1 MCSRRNCVGKSRPA
15 FGRILLNR
23 NLRRH
28 ETLALDYG
36 YVALG
41 LSVVALLYAA
51 ALWSYLRRQNRGTAK
66 MVEIS
71 DAVRQGAGAFLSR
84 EYRVIAPIAVII
96 VLLIFGLIDY
106 RNSTGGATA
115 AGFAMGATLS
125 ALAGY
130 IGMAVTVR
138 TSSRTAEAAKKG
150 LGSALTLS
158 FRGGGVMGMTVVGFA
173 LMGLTVFYLVF
184 GNQLATN
191 PATVAG
197 LGFGASLIAMFMR
210 VSGGIYTKAADVGAD
225 LVGKVEVGIPEDD
238 PRNPAVIADNVGD
251 NVGDCAGM
259 GADVYESYVVTAIAA
274 MILGALIW
282 IDRTSPTLGI
292 SSGLQALFNQ
302 NQLLFYPLTLGA
314 AGIVGAIV
322 GSFYIRSSIKK
333 NPLGALNVSLII
345 AAAVTI
351 ALDFAFGQAIFG
363 SATIGY
369 YFLASAVVGVVVVV
383 AIENVANYFTSYN
396 FSPVKQIAE
405 SSKTGAATNFL
416 AGYATG
422 LRSTAPSA
430 VVLVLAIITSY
441 YLGYV
446 GSGNN
451 NLMGIYSTALATM
464 SMLSLTG
471 IIMTI
476 DSFGPITDNANGI
489 VEMAGLDESV
499 RTVTDELDA
508 VGNTTKATTK
518 AFAVMSAAL
527 AAVSI
532 FEAFQSE
539 VNRQI
544 SINNLFGKYNL
555 LPGGSISF
563 ALNDPRVIIGLFI
576 GGLLPFFFSS
586 FLIGAVQRAA
596 FKMVLEVRRQFK
608 EIPGI
613 MEGTA
618 KPDYAKCVDI
628 STQAAIRELVS
639 PAALAVI
646 TPLAVGFILGPVALG
661 GLLIGSVVSG
671 VFLAYLMTNSG
682 AAWDNAKKYIET
694 GQLGG
699 KNSPAH
705 QAAVMGDTVGDP
717 FKDTAGPAIN
727 SLIKVLNTISIVFI
741 SAIVLFAL
749 FV

>member
-1 MCSRRNCVGKSRPA
+1 M
-15 FGRILLNR
+15 
-23 NLRRH
+23 
-28 ETLALDYG
+28 ALDYG

-41 LSVVALLYAA
+41 LAIVALLDAA
-51 ALWSYLRRQNRGTAK
+51 VLWAYLRRQNRGSQK

-84 EYRVIAPIAVII
+84 EYKVIAPIAVII

-106 RNSTGGATA
+106 PNSTGGATA
-115 AGFAMGATLS
+115 AGFAIGATLS
-125 ALAGY
+125 GLAGY

-150 LGSALTLS
+150 LGSALLLS
-158 FRGGGVMGMTVVGFA
+158 FRGGGVMGMTVVGFD
-173 LMGLTVFYLVF
+173 LLGLSVFYLLF
-184 GNQLATN
+184 GSQIATN
-191 PATVAG
+191 PATIAG

-225 LVGKVEVGIPEDD
+225 LVGKVEAGIPEDD

-282 IDRTSPTLGI
+282 IDYKSGSLTLPSNIASLIG
-292 SSGLQALFNQ
+292 Q
-302 NQLLFYPLTLGA
+302 NQLLVYPLTLGA
-314 AGIVGAIV
+314 AGIVGAII
-322 GSFYIRSSIKK
+322 GSLYIRSSIKK
-333 NPLGALNVSLII
+333 NPLGALNIALII
-345 AAAVTI
+345 AAVVTI
-351 ALDFAFGQAIFG
+351 ALDYVFGREIFG
-363 SATIGY
+363 GASIGY
-369 YFLASAVVGVVVVV
+369 YFLASAIVGVIVVVI
-383 AIENVANYFTSYN
+383 IENVANYFTSYN
-396 FSPVKQIAE
+396 FNPVKQIAE

-430 VVLVLAIITSY
+430 LVLVLAIITSY
-441 YLGYV
+441 YLGYA

-451 NLMGIYSTALATM
+451 SLMGIYATAIATM

-471 IIMTI
+471 IIMSI

-544 SINNLFGKYNL
+544 SINNLFSKYGL
-555 LPGGSISF
+555 VPGASISF
-563 ALNDPRVIIGLFI
+563 SLNDPRVIIGLFV

-596 FKMVLEVRRQFK
+596 FKMVMEVRRQFK

-628 STQAAIRELVS
+628 STSAALRELVA

-646 TPLAVGFILGPVALG
+646 TPLFIGFVLGPVALG

-671 VFLAYLMTNSG
+671 VFLAFLMTNAG

>member
-1 MCSRRNCVGKSRPA
+1 MSFNYG
-15 FGRILLNR
+15 L
-23 NLRRH
+23 
-28 ETLALDYG
+28 LALG
-36 YVALG
+36 VSLVAM
-41 LSVVALLYAA
+41 VDAA
-51 ALWSYLRRQNRGTAK
+51 FLWVYLRRQNRGTQK
-66 MVEIS
+66 MTDIS
-71 DAVRQGAGAFLSR
+71 DAVRQGAEAFLSR
-84 EYRVIAPIAVII
+84 EYKVIAPIAVLIT
-96 VLLIFGLIDY
+96 LLIYALI
-106 RNSTGGATA
+106 GGTTA
-115 AGFAMGATLS
+115 AGFALGATLS

-150 LGSALTLS
+150 LGNALLLS
-158 FRGGGVMGMTVVGFA
+158 FRGGGVMGMIVVGFD
-173 LMGLTVFYLVF
+173 LFGLSVFYLVF
-184 GNQLATN
+184 RSQIVTN
-191 PATVAG
+191 PVTIAG

-225 LVGKVEVGIPEDD
+225 LVGKVEAGIPEDD

-274 MILGALIW
+274 MILGALIYINESSLTPLPSILSW
-282 IDRTSPTLGI
+282 IS
-292 SSGLQALFNQ
+292 QY
-302 NQLLFYPLTLGA
+302 QLLVYPLMLGT
-314 AGIVGAIV
+314 AGIVGAII
-322 GSFYIRSSIKK
+322 GSLYIRSSIKS
-333 NPLGALNVSLII
+333 NPLGALNVALII

-351 ALDFAFGQAIFG
+351 VLDYFLGRAIFG
-363 SATIGY
+363 SASISY
-369 YFLASAVVGVVVVV
+369 YFLASAVVGVIVVV

-396 FSPVKQIAE
+396 YSPVKQIAE

-416 AGYATG
+416 AGYTTG

-430 VVLVLAIITSY
+430 VVLVLAILSSY

-451 NLMGIYSTALATM
+451 QLVGVYSTAIATM

-471 IIMTI
+471 MIMSI

-499 RTVTDELDA
+499 RNVTDELDA
-508 VGNTTKATTK
+508 IGNTTKATTK
-518 AFAVMSAAL
+518 AFAIMSAAL

-544 SINNLFGKYNL
+544 SLHSLFSKYGL
-555 LPGGSISF
+555 VAGGSITF
-563 ALNDPRVIIGLFI
+563 ALNDPRVVIGLFI

-628 STQAAIRELVS
+628 STSAAIRELAA
-639 PAALAVI
+639 PGALAIV
-646 TPLAVGFILGPVALG
+646 TPLLVGFVLGPVALG

-671 VFLAYLMTNSG
+671 VFLAFMMTNGG

-727 SLIKVLNTISIVFI
+727 SLIKVLNTISIVFV
-741 SAIVLFAL
+741 AAVVLYAL
-749 FV
+749 FI

>member
-1 MCSRRNCVGKSRPA
+1 
-15 FGRILLNR
+15 L
-23 NLRRH
+23 
-28 ETLALDYG
+28 
-36 YVALG
+36 
-41 LSVVALLYAA
+41 VALLYALV
-51 ALWSYLRRQNRGTAK
+51 LWLYLRRQNRGSQK
-66 MVEIS
+66 MTDIS

-84 EYRVIAPIAVII
+84 EYKVIAPIAVVIA
-96 VLLIFGLIDY
+96 LLIFGLIDY
-106 RNSTGGATA
+106 PNGTGGATA
-115 AGFAMGATLS
+115 IGFALGATLS

-150 LGSALTLS
+150 LGNALLLS
-158 FRGGGVMGMTVVGFA
+158 FRGGGVMGMTVVGFD
-173 LMGLTVFYLVF
+173 LLGLSVFYLVF
-184 GNQLATN
+184 GSEIAAN
-191 PATVAG
+191 PATIAG

-225 LVGKVEVGIPEDD
+225 LVGKVEAGIPEDD

-259 GADVYESYVVTAIAA
+259 GADVYESYVVTAIAS

-282 IDRTSPTLGI
+282 IDRSALGI
-292 SSGLQALFNQ
+292 PASLQALIGQ
-302 NQLLFYPLTLGA
+302 NQLLVYPLALGA
-314 AGIVGAIV
+314 AGIVGAII
-322 GSFYIRSSIKK
+322 GGLYIRSSIKS
-333 NPLGALNVSLII
+333 NPLGALNIALII
-345 AAAVTI
+345 AAAITI
-351 ALDFAFGQAIFG
+351 VLDYFFGQAIFG
-363 SATIGY
+363 SAAIEY
-369 YFLASAVVGVVVVV
+369 YFLASAVVGVIVVVV
-383 AIENVANYFTSYN
+383 IENVANYFTSYN

-430 VVLVLAIITSY
+430 VVLVLAIISSY
-441 YLGYV
+441 YLGYL
-446 GSGNN
+446 GSGGNS
-451 NLMGIYSTALATM
+451 LMGVYTTAIATM

-471 IIMTI
+471 VVMSI

-499 RTVTDELDA
+499 RNVTDELDA

-544 SINNLFGKYNL
+544 SIDNLFGKYGL
-555 LPGGSISF
+555 VAGAPISF
-563 ALNDPRVIIGLFI
+563 SLNDPRIIIGLFI
-576 GGLLPFFFSS
+576 GGLLPFYFSS

-628 STQAAIRELVS
+628 STSAAIRELVA
-639 PAALAVI
+639 PGALAII

-671 VFLAYLMTNSG
+671 VFLAFLMTNSG

-699 KNSPAH
+699 KKSPAH

-741 SAIVLFAL
+741 SAIVLFAF

>member
-1 MCSRRNCVGKSRPA
+1 
-15 FGRILLNR
+15 
-23 NLRRH
+23 
-28 ETLALDYG
+28 LDYG
-36 YVALG
+36 YLALG
-41 LSVVALLYAA
+41 LAVVALLYAVV
-51 ALWSYLRRQNRGTAK
+51 LWAYLRRQNRGTEK
-66 MVEIS
+66 MVAIS
-71 DAVRQGAGAFLSR
+71 DAVREGAGAFLSR
-84 EYRVIAPIAVII
+84 EYRVVAPIAVVIA
-96 VLLIFGLIDY
+96 LLIFGLIDY
-106 RNSTGGATA
+106 PNGTGGVTA
-115 AGFAMGATLS
+115 VGFALGAALS

-138 TSSRTAEAAKKG
+138 TSSRTAEAAKSG
-150 LGSALTLS
+150 LGRALTLS
-158 FRGGGVMGMTVVGFA
+158 FRGGSVMGMTVVGFD
-173 LMGLTVFYLVF
+173 LLGLSVFYLAF
-184 GNQLATN
+184 GGTILKN
-191 PATVAG
+191 PATLAG

-225 LVGKVEVGIPEDD
+225 LVGKVEAGIPEDD

-274 MILGALIW
+274 MILGALISNASA
-282 IDRTSPTLGI
+282 ISLGITPTLLAIVGG
-292 SSGLQALFNQ
+292 SN
-302 NQLLFYPLTLGA
+302 LLLYPLLLGA
-314 AGIVGAIV
+314 AGVVGAVI
-322 GSFYIRSSIKK
+322 GGLYIRSSIKS
-333 NPLGALNVSLII
+333 NPLGALNIALII
-345 AAAVTI
+345 AAVVAI
-351 ALDFAFGQAIFG
+351 FLDFFFGQTVFG
-363 SATIGY
+363 NASIGY
-369 YFLASAVVGVVVVV
+369 YLLASAVVGVIIVIV
-383 AIENVANYFTSYN
+383 IENVANYFTSYN
-396 FSPVKQIAE
+396 YGPVRAISE

-430 VVLVLAIITSY
+430 VVLVLGILSSY
-441 YLGYV
+441 YLGYS
-446 GSGNN
+446 GSGGSI
-451 NLMGIYSTALATM
+451 LMGVYSTAIATM

-471 IIMTI
+471 IVMSI

-532 FEAFQSE
+532 FMAFQNE
-539 VNRQI
+539 VTKI
-544 SINNLFGKYNL
+544 ITDPSHANL
-555 LPGGSISF
+555 LQVYAKDLIPAGSSYT
-563 ALNDPRVIIGLFI
+563 LNFSLSNPVLVVGLFI

-628 STQAAIRELVS
+628 STQAAIRELVA

-646 TPLAVGFILGPVALG
+646 TPLAVGFLLGPIALG

-671 VFLAYLMTNSG
+671 VFMAFLMTNSG
-682 AAWDNAKKYIET
+682 AAWDNAKKWIET

-699 KNSPAH
+699 KKSPAH

-741 SAIVLFAL
+741 SAIVLYAL

>member
-1 MCSRRNCVGKSRPA
+1 
-15 FGRILLNR
+15 
-23 NLRRH
+23 
-28 ETLALDYG
+28 LALDYA

-41 LSVVALLYAA
+41 LALVALLYAA
-51 ALWSYLRRQNRGTAK
+51 VLWSYLRRQNRGTDK
-66 MVEIS
+66 MVAIS
-71 DAVRQGAGAFLSR
+71 DAVREGAGAFLSR
-84 EYRVIAPIAVII
+84 EYRVVAPIAVII
-96 VLLIFGLIDY
+96 VLLIFGGIDY
-106 RNSTGGATA
+106 PNGTGGATA
-115 AGFAMGATLS
+115 AGFAIGATLS

-138 TSSRTAEAAKKG
+138 TSSRTAEAAKSG
-150 LGSALTLS
+150 LGRALTLS
-158 FRGGGVMGMTVVGFA
+158 FRGGGVMGMTVVGFD
-173 LMGLTVFYLVF
+173 LLGLTVFYLLF
-184 GNQLATN
+184 GGSIVKN
-191 PATVAG
+191 PATLAG

-225 LVGKVEVGIPEDD
+225 LVGKVEAGIPEDD

-282 IDRTSPTLGI
+282 NNGAPGANIPASIVSLIG
-292 SSGLQALFNQ
+292 S
-302 NQLLFYPLTLGA
+302 NQLLLYPLMLGS
-314 AGIVGAIV
+314 AGIVGAIF
-322 GSFYIRSSIKK
+322 GGLYIRSSIKS
-333 NPLGALNVSLII
+333 NPLGALNVALII
-345 AAAVTI
+345 AAVIAVV
-351 ALDFAFGQAIFG
+351 LDFAFGQVLFG
-363 SATIGY
+363 NASIGY
-369 YFLASAVVGVVVVV
+369 YLLVSAIIGIIIVVV
-383 AIENVANYFTSYN
+383 IENVANYFTSYN
-396 FSPVKQIAE
+396 YKPVRQIAE
-405 SSKTGAATNFL
+405 SSNTGAATNFL

-430 VVLVLAIITSY
+430 LVLVVGILSSY
-441 YLGYV
+441 YLGYS
-446 GSGNN
+446 GSGGSV
-451 NLMGIYSTALATM
+451 LIGVYSTAIATM

-471 IIMTI
+471 IVMSI

-499 RTVTDELDA
+499 RKVTDELDA

-532 FEAFQSE
+532 FMAFQNE
-539 VNRQI
+539 VTNI
-544 SINNLFGKYNL
+544 ITSPSHTNL
-555 LPGGSISF
+555 LQTYAKDLITVNGVTT
-563 ALNDPRVIIGLFI
+563 LNFSLSNPVLVVGLFI

-618 KPDYAKCVDI
+618 KPDYAKCVSI
-628 STQAAIRELVS
+628 STQAAIRELVA

-646 TPLAVGFILGPVALG
+646 TPLVVGFLLGPIALG

-671 VFLAYLMTNSG
+671 VFMAYLMTNSG
-682 AAWDNAKKYIET
+682 AAWDNAKKWIET

-699 KNSPAH
+699 KRSPAH

-741 SAIVLFAL
+741 SAIVLYAV

>member
-1 MCSRRNCVGKSRPA
+1 MSGTILFAICCGILGVIYAVMTAMWVSKQDAGSAKMQDISNAVKEGAYAFLAREYKTVAMVAVVIVILIAA
-15 FGRILLNR
+15 FGFGMWTAI
-23 NLRRH
+23 
-28 ETLALDYG
+28 G
-36 YVALG
+36 F
-41 LSVVALLYAA
+41 VV
-51 ALWSYLRRQNRGTAK
+51 GT
-66 MVEIS
+66 V
-71 DAVRQGAGAFLSR
+71 G
-84 EYRVIAPIAVII
+84 
-96 VLLIFGLIDY
+96 
-106 RNSTGGATA
+106 
-115 AGFAMGATLS
+115 S
-125 ALAGY
+125 ALAGFV
-130 IGMAVTVR
+130 GMWVTVR
-138 TSSRTAEAAKKG
+138 ANVRTTQAAHKG
-150 LGSALTLS
+150 LQAALGLAFKGGSVT
-158 FRGGGVMGMTVVGFA
+158 GVMVVGLGIIGLSCFYFTAKQADPEMAFRA
-173 LMGLTVFYLVF
+173 LI
-184 GNQLATN
+184 
-191 PATVAG
+191 G
-197 LGFGASLIAMFMR
+197 LGFGCSLMSVFARIA
-210 VSGGIYTKAADVGAD
+210 GGIYTKAADVGAD
-225 LVGKVEVGIPEDD
+225 LVGKVEAGIPEDD

-274 MILGALIW
+274 MILGALIC
-282 IDRTSPTLGI
+282 INHASPTIGI
-292 SSGLQALFNQ
+292 PFDLWSLIGQ
-302 NQLLFYPLTLGA
+302 NQLLVYPLMLGA
-314 AGIVGAIV
+314 AGIVGAII
-322 GSFYIRSSIKK
+322 GSLYIRSSIKS
-333 NPLGALNVSLII
+333 NPLGALNVALII

-351 ALDFAFGQAIFG
+351 VLDYFLGRAIFG
-363 SATIGY
+363 SASISY
-369 YFLASAVVGVVVVV
+369 YFLASAVVGVIVVV

-396 FSPVKQIAE
+396 YSPVKEIAE
-405 SSKTGAATNFL
+405 ASKTGAATNFL
-416 AGYATG
+416 AGYANG

-430 VVLVLAIITSY
+430 VVLVLAILSSY
-441 YLGYV
+441 YLGYA

-451 NLMGIYSTALATM
+451 QLVGIYSTAIATM

-471 IIMTI
+471 MIMSI

-489 VEMAGLDESV
+489 VEMAGMDESV

-508 VGNTTKATTK
+508 IGNTTKATTK
-518 AFAVMSAAL
+518 AFAIMSAAL

-539 VNRQI
+539 VNNKI
-544 SINNLFGKYNL
+544 SQSSSLIAKYGTSTL
-555 LPGGSISF
+555 TF
-563 ALNDPRVIIGLFI
+563 ALNDPRVVIGLFI

-628 STQAAIRELVS
+628 STSAAIRELAA
-639 PAALAVI
+639 PGALAIV
-646 TPLAVGFILGPVALG
+646 TPLLVGFVLGPVALG

-671 VFLAYLMTNSG
+671 VFLAFMMTNGG

-727 SLIKVLNTISIVFI
+727 SLIKVLNTISIVFV
-741 SAIVLFAL
+741 AAVVLYAL